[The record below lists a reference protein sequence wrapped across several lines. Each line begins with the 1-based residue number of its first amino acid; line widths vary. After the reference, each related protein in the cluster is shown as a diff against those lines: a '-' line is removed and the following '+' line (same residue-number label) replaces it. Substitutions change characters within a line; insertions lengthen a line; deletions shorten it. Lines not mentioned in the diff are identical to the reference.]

1 MTLVWLRQLD
11 AQLRSILPLAT
22 ALAALLFDLLPLPV
36 PGLERA
42 SSFSILCVVYF
53 WSLYRPDLVTA
64 TGAFAAGLVYDAV
77 CGLPLGLTS
86 LSLLLVRNLMVT
98 QQRFF
103 LTRPF
108 PVIWA
113 CFILLA
119 PVVVLARWLIA
130 CIWWGHLFPLAPL
143 LFELVVTMALYPP
156 VSWLLGRIHNRVP
169 RLIHA
174 S

>member
-22 ALAALLFDLLPLPV
+22 ALMALLFDVLPLPV
-36 PGLERA
+36 PGFEGA

-53 WSLYRPDLVTA
+53 WSLYRPELFTPGA
-64 TGAFAAGLVYDAV
+64 AFLTGLIYDALS
-77 CGLPLGLTS
+77 GLPLGLSS
-86 LSLLLVRNLMVT
+86 LSLLLVRHFMVS

-119 PVVVLARWLIA
+119 PPVVLLRWLIA
-130 CIWWGHLFPLAPL
+130 CLWWGHLFPLGPL
-143 LFELVVTMALYPP
+143 VFELVVTLALYPP
-156 VSWLLGRIHNRVP
+156 ISWLLGWVHNRVP